1 MSQEKRI
8 NNTLQNKMDMIVSSV
23 CSNVLNQ
30 RKINGQIELVDFVP
44 DDYGHLVY
52 LECAQMIGKLH
63 NEQVYTNLS
72 FGQYIKLLF
81 KNWGSRKTLKRVKEL
96 KGKDKIDDILAYVCK
111 VHQINYTFYNKIYKE
126 YYEVTK

>member
-1 MSQEKRI
+1 MSQEER
-8 NNTLQNKMDMIVSSV
+8 NNNILQNKMDMIVSSV

-52 LECAQMIGKLH
+52 LECALMIGKLH
-63 NEQVYTNLS
+63 NERVYTNLS

-96 KGKDKIDDILAYVCK
+96 KGKDKIDDILAYVCEA
-111 VHQINYTFYNKIYKE
+111 HQINYTFYNKIYKE